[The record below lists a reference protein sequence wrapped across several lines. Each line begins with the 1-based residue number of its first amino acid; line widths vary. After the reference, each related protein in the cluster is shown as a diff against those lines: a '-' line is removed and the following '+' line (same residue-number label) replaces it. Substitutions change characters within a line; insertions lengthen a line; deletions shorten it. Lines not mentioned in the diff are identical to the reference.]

1 MAQYVNVSF
10 ETYIRETDLTKA
22 VLIKTPVPENINPVK
37 TLNGFV
43 KNILKDKKK
52 LKGLNFSNILEKK
65 SRSKSMSYCFV
76 IKILNSSWVSQIIA
90 GGFSGG
96 WLKTNSGVCGINC
109 STAETSIEF
118 HIPLQKSYMLFALTG
133 SPQQNKKMLRED
145 SELLQKNDKI
155 YLGKTSVKTSGTEK
169 QTLKWYRVHRE

>member
-52 LKGLNFSNILEKK
+52 LKGLNFSNILEKNQGPNRWVIA
-65 SRSKSMSYCFV
+65 SLSKFWTAVESAR
-76 IKILNSSWVSQIIA
+76 LSQ
-90 GGFSGG
+90 
-96 WLKTNSGVCGINC
+96 
-109 STAETSIEF
+109 
-118 HIPLQKSYMLFALTG
+118 
-133 SPQQNKKMLRED
+133 ED
-145 SELLQKNDKI
+145 SAEVD
-155 YLGKTSVKTSGTEK
+155 
-169 QTLKWYRVHRE
+169 LKETQEFAE

>member
-1 MAQYVNVSF
+1 
-10 ETYIRETDLTKA
+10 
-22 VLIKTPVPENINPVK
+22 
-37 TLNGFV
+37 
-43 KNILKDKKK
+43 
-52 LKGLNFSNILEKK
+52 
-65 SRSKSMSYCFV
+65 MSYCFV

-96 WLKTNSGVCGINC
+96 WLKGNSGVCGIYC

-145 SELLQKNDKI
+145 SEFLQKKWQNLFGKNFRENIRHRKANIKMISSTSRIKYKWFCLGLPQTPRRSFGAQHQHTSLLRKEAASQYSKKQYNNRKI
-155 YLGKTSVKTSGTEK
+155 IK
-169 QTLKWYRVHRE
+169 QISRVVAS